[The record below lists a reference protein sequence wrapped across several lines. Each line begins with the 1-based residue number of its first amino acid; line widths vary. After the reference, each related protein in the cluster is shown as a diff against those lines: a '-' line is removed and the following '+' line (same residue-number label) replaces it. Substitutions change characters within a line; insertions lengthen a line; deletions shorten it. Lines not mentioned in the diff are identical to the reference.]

1 MKKMKYTKICVL
13 LGAMALGS
21 TSCSDMMDINSDHV
35 AFEEDN
41 RLNNAND
48 SIYSVMG
55 ILAQVQK
62 AS

>member
-1 MKKMKYTKICVL
+1 MYCWEPWLSAVHP
-13 LGAMALGS
+13 G
-21 TSCSDMMDINSDHV
+21 DMMDINSDRV

-55 ILAQVQK
+55 ILPKYRKWQTA